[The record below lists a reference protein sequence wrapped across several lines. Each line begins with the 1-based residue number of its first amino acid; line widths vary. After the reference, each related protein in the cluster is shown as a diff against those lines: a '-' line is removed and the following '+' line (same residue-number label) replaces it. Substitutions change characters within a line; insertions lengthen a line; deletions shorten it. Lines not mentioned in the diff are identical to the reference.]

1 MILPDVV
8 NVQPLGGPALLT
20 PLPPLIERV
29 GPDEKPVPRALE
41 EISGHRPERRYG
53 FGVLSQF
60 EEHHQMRILS
70 NERLLHGFKHA
81 SQARGWMQ

>member
-1 MILPDVV
+1 
-8 NVQPLGGPALLT
+8 
-20 PLPPLIERV
+20 
-29 GPDEKPVPRALE
+29 
-41 EISGHRPERRYG
+41 
-53 FGVLSQF
+53 VLSQF